1 MKRNN
6 KKHGLTLIE
15 ILISLAILSIILIPI
30 SNMVI
35 ASVKLNTSGEDKQKA
50 VTIAEQLVEEA
61 KALPQLSSSTILSNG
76 LSLSIPAG
84 KMDEYTGTKDLTGGY
99 TETVYIKP
107 KDNLTVDTG
116 IQNNMTYDAEIYIQG
131 TDSNLQFQLKGVST
145 LFTVGKDNLSINNS
159 SSGIT
164 FMVEGVQ
171 KGDIIPRTAGSDGKI
186 RVLFKQGLN
195 ITGIFNVKAENSLSN
210 PLSIYFENEDT
221 TSVNYTLTNNGG
233 QIRKY
238 NNVSQ
243 SAQLTNKSRAY
254 EIQVVITKNSK
265 EIYRTKA
272 YKTMF

>member
-1 MKRNN
+1 MSKNN
-6 KKHGLTLIE
+6 KKSGLTLIE

-84 KMDEYTGTKDLTGGY
+84 KTDEYTGTKDLAGGY

-116 IQNNMTYDAEIYIQG
+116 LQNNMTYDTEIYIQG
-131 TDSNLQFQLKGVST
+131 TDSNLQLQFKGDST
-145 LFTVGKDNLSINNS
+145 LYPVGKDNLSINNS

-164 FMVEGVQ
+164 FMV
-171 KGDIIPRTAGSDGKI
+171 GSLSQSVTRATGSNGKI

-210 PLSIYFENEDT
+210 PLSIYFENEGT
-221 TSVNYTLTNNGG
+221 TSINYALTNNGG

>member
-84 KMDEYTGTKDLTGGY
+84 KTDEYTGTKDLTGGY

-116 IQNNMTYDAEIYIQG
+116 LQNNMTYDAEIYIQG
-131 TDSNLQFQLKGVST
+131 NDSDLKLQRKGDSGSCT
-145 LFTVGKDNLSINNS
+145 IGKDNLSINNN

-164 FMVEGVQ
+164 FMVAGLPI
-171 KGDIIPRTAGSDGKI
+171 GDIIPRTAGSNGKI

-210 PLSIYFENEDT
+210 PLSIYFENEGS